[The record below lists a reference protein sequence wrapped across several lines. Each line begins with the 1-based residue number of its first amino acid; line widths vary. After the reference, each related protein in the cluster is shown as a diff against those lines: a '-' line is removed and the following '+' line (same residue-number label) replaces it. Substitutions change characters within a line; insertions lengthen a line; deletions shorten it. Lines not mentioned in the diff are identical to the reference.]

1 MQTSSAVLCDAS
13 GFVSPMLFPDSTSS
27 DQVGLAV
34 GGDMSATV
42 TTLQG
47 PIRLSDYLRTR
58 CIEAVVH
65 GQDFQPP
72 VSPDSTAQQIAAN
85 ALLTVLAP
93 NPTDLAIARSLPQ
106 ATFIDIATG
115 RIARHQSYPTR
126 CHSCAGPSSRTCR
139 RDNAVSTADCLTS
152 TRSTRTSGWHSSF
165 GGRQTTSLNTRSG
178 PSSVG
183 LSRNHSRLTTNS
195 RSNTANFCSPW
206 RCSGLSY
213 ACGECHG
220 RGS

>member
-1 MQTSSAVLCDAS
+1 LSIHEVDADIVRSALRRQWIRIANAVPGLDLERPSRISGWRNAEVLAHLS
-13 GFVSPMLFPDSTSS
+13 VQPRLLMRFLDSATEAEPTMRLRDNLTGTHNLSAGIDHAARKS
-27 DQVGLAV
+27 AEAGQLDFADQINMVDTALLRA
-34 GGDMSATV
+34 DMSATV

-115 RIARHQSYPTR
+115 RIAP
-126 CHSCAGPSSRTCR
+126 P
-139 RDNAVSTADCLTS
+139 
-152 TRSTRTSGWHSSF
+152 
-165 GGRQTTSLNTRSG
+165 
-178 PSSVG
+178 PE
-183 LSRNHSRLTTNS
+183 LSHAMPLMR
-195 RSNTANFCSPW
+195 
-206 RCSGLSY
+206 
-213 ACGECHG
+213 
-220 RGS
+220 